1 MKLKSN
7 IRISSNTSLEQFDPR
22 NLLAHTPVFAITEDQ
37 VVRLLH
43 PRKLLWIS
51 LEPTLWAETGR
62 SRPLVYGK
70 GAKKD
75 HSTAKYIYR
84 KENKQHQVE
93 NQSLSCNPFE
103 RQL

>member
-1 MKLKSN
+1 MLRIGFVGSMKLKSN

-43 PRKLLWIS
+43 PRKLFWIG
-51 LEPTLWAETGR
+51 LEPTLWPKKGH

-70 GAKKD
+70 GARKD
-75 HSTAKYIYR
+75 RSTAKYM
-84 KENKQHQVE
+84 
-93 NQSLSCNPFE
+93 
-103 RQL
+103 